1 MKPSHFLSC
10 DWGTSSFRLRWVR
23 MIDGVVDAELRGNDG
38 VRAVYEAARAA
49 GATAEPD
56 RRAFFERAMLREL
69 DLLTAG
75 AVDRFRGAPLVISGM
90 ASSSIGWCELPYASL
105 PFRLDGKD
113 LAVSMLSWSAPAW
126 LGETFLISGV
136 SSATEVMRGEETELV
151 GLMGK
156 STRFAPVDAEVLVLP
171 GTHSKHLWIRNQAVE
186 RMTTFLTGELFEVL
200 SKHSVL
206 RATLPVEDGAPV
218 LPPVLEWSV
227 EEREGFTEGVRAAR
241 HPGLAAS
248 LFQVRTRGVLSRRS
262 ALSNA
267 CYLSGLLIG
276 AEWSSVLG
284 YSESGRLALGG
295 GGRVAE
301 LYEGAWAELNTGGW
315 ELQRLPVPSCEFASC
330 EGQRLFLCRHLAEE
344 RYVH

>member
-1 MKPSHFLSC
+1 M
-10 DWGTSSFRLRWVR
+10 
-23 MIDGVVDAELRGNDG
+23 DGFVDAELRGDEG

-49 GATAEPD
+49 GATGERD
-56 RRAFFERAMLREL
+56 RRAFFERVMLREL
-69 DLLTAG
+69 DSLTTG
-75 AVDRFRGAPLVISGM
+75 AIDRFRGAPLVISGM
-90 ASSSIGWCELPYASL
+90 ASSSIGWRELPYASL
-105 PFRLDGKD
+105 PFHLNGED
-113 LAVSMLSWSAPAW
+113 LVFSKLSWSAPIW

-156 STRFAPVDAEVLVLP
+156 ATRLAPVDAEVVVLP

-186 RMTTFLTGELFEVL
+186 RMTTFLTGELFEVI

-284 YSESGRLALGG
+284 HAGCGRMVLGG
-295 GGRVAE
+295 SGRVAE
-301 LYEGAWAELNTGGW
+301 LYERAWAELKPEGW
-315 ELQRLPVPSCEFASC
+315 EWQRLPVPMCEFASC
-330 EGQRLFLCRHLAEE
+330 EGQRLFLCRHLAIQ
-344 RYVH
+344 RHAH